1 MMPAMRRATRSTTE
15 PNLNGRE
22 GEKRMDSDIS
32 EHEPSF
38 TEKVRRKLIG
48 APRNVSE
55 PSIFHKLSLIPILAW
70 IGLGADGLSSSSY
83 GPEEAFRTLGQH
95 TYLAIFL
102 ALATAF
108 TVIIISYSYSRIIEH
123 FPHGG
128 GGYIV
133 ATHTISKNAGVISG
147 CSLLVDYMLTIT
159 VSLVSCGDAIFSFL
173 PLPYQKYKLTFVGF
187 LIVMLVVL
195 NLRGVKESVKM
206 LTPIFIIFVITHI
219 VLIGYG
225 IGSHAADIKPLM
237 VHVNRDL
244 NQGLSTLG
252 ILGMLAISL
261 RAFSLGAGTYTG
273 IEAVSNG
280 MQIMRDPK
288 VQTGKRTMV
297 YMATSLAITAGGLL
311 VCYLL
316 FNVKPVEGRTLNAL
330 LAENIF
336 SDWPLGKVIALVTIV
351 SEGALLVVAA
361 QTGFIDGPRVMSNMA
376 IDRWLPRRFAALSER
391 LTMQDGVL
399 LMGMAAFI
407 LLLYTHGS
415 ITALVV
421 MYSINVFV
429 TFSLSQFGMARFFVK
444 NKDKD
449 EDWKKHI
456 VIHIIGLIVCVTILA
471 VTVFEKFQEGGWV
484 TLVIT
489 GLVIGLCY
497 LIRRHYEKVG
507 KAMRELGDMLSDIPA
522 VTPFNETPV
531 SPKDM
536 TAILLV
542 SGFNGFGLHTLLS
555 IVRSFPGV
563 YANFIFLSVAEIDSG
578 TFKGVAE
585 IEALKVSVE
594 KDLERYVKIT
604 RKHGFPADYRIRV
617 GIDVVDTVTEL
628 VESVVKEFPRS
639 TVFTGKLVFRHE
651 NPFQKILHNETAF
664 SIQRRLQW
672 DGVATVIL
680 PIRVS
685 M

>member
-1 MMPAMRRATRSTTE
+1 MSQGIP
-15 PNLNGRE
+15 
-22 GEKRMDSDIS
+22 
-32 EHEPSF
+32 EHEPTF
-38 TEKVRRKLIG
+38 IEKMKRALIG
-48 APRNVSE
+48 APRNVTE

-83 GPEEAFRTLGQH
+83 GPEEAFRALGQH

-108 TVIIISYSYSRIIEH
+108 TVVIISYAYSRIIEH
-123 FPHGG
+123 FPQG

-147 CSLLVDYMLTIT
+147 CALLVDYMLTIT

-173 PLPYQKYKLTFVGF
+173 PISLQKYKLTFVGF
-187 LIVMLVVL
+187 LIILLVVL
-195 NLRGVKESVKM
+195 NLRGIKESVKM
-206 LTPIFIIFVITHI
+206 LTPIFVIFVLTHV

-225 IGSHAADIKPLM
+225 IISHAGQVRPLAGQLAT
-237 VHVNRDL
+237 DFTG
-244 NQGLSTLG
+244 GLSALG
-252 ILGMLAISL
+252 ILGMTAIFL
-261 RAFSLGAGTYTG
+261 RAFSMGGGTYTG
-273 IEAVSNG
+273 IEAVSNA
-280 MQIMRDPK
+280 MNVMREPK

-316 FNVKPVEGRTLNAL
+316 FNIKPTEGRTLNAI
-330 LAENIF
+330 LAESVF
-336 SDWPLGKVIALVTIV
+336 GGWPLGSTIALVTIF

-361 QTGFIDGPRVMSNMA
+361 QSGFAGGPSVMANMA

-399 LMGMAAFI
+399 LMGAAAFV
-407 LLLYTHGS
+407 LLLYTRGS
-415 ITALVV
+415 ITSLVI

-449 EDWKKHI
+449 KDWKKHI
-456 VIHIIGLIVCVTILA
+456 VIHLIGLVVCVTILV
-471 VTVFEKFQEGGWV
+471 VTLYEKFEEGGWV

-489 GLVIGLCY
+489 SLVIGLCY
-497 LIRRHYEKVG
+497 LIRRHYNKVN
-507 KAMRELGDMLSDIPA
+507 KAMRELADMLSDIPA
-522 VTPFNETPV
+522 VTPYNHDPV
-531 SPKDM
+531 DPRNM

-555 IVRSFPGV
+555 IVRSFPNV
-563 YANFIFLSVAEIDSG
+563 YTNFVFVAVAEIDSG

-585 IEALKVSVE
+585 IEALKASVK
-594 KDLERYVKIT
+594 KDLDKYVKIT
-604 RKHGFPADYRIRV
+604 RQHGFPADYRTDV
-617 GIDVVDTVTEL
+617 GTDVVDTVTEL
-628 VESVVKEFPRS
+628 VESVVREFPRS

-664 SIQRRLQW
+664 AIQRRLQW
-672 DGVATVIL
+672 GGVATVIL

>member
-1 MMPAMRRATRSTTE
+1 
-15 PNLNGRE
+15 
-22 GEKRMDSDIS
+22 MDPDIS
-32 EHEPSF
+32 EHEP
-38 TEKVRRKLIG
+38 TVIERVKRTLIG

-95 TYLAIFL
+95 TYLAVFL
-102 ALATAF
+102 ALATAV
-108 TVIIISYSYSRIIEH
+108 TVLVISYAYSRIIEH

-147 CSLLVDYMLTIT
+147 CALLVDYMLTIT

-173 PLPYQKYKLTFVGF
+173 PVSYQNYKLTFVGF
-187 LIVMLVVL
+187 LIVLLVVL
-195 NLRGVKESVKM
+195 NLRGVKESVK
-206 LTPIFIIFVITHI
+206 LLAPIFAIFVITHV

-225 IGSHAADIKPLM
+225 ITSHANQIKPL
-237 VHVNRDL
+237 VGHVSADFKE
-244 NQGLSTLG
+244 GLSTLG
-252 ILGMLAISL
+252 MLGMLAIFL

-280 MQIMRDPK
+280 MQIMREPK

-316 FNVKPVEGRTLNAL
+316 FNIKPVEGRTLNAIL
-330 LAENIF
+330 SEGVFGNWPMGNVLALI
-336 SDWPLGKVIALVTIV
+336 TIL

-399 LMGMAAFI
+399 LMGAAAFM

-415 ITALVV
+415 INALVV

-429 TFSLSQFGMARFFVK
+429 TFSLSQFGMTRFFVK
-444 NKDKD
+444 NKDRDK
-449 EDWKKHI
+449 DWKKHI
-456 VIHIIGLIVCVTILA
+456 VIHLVGLVVCVTILV
-471 VTVFEKFQEGGWV
+471 VTVYEKFEEGGWV

-489 GLVIGLCY
+489 SFVIGLCY
-497 LIRRHYEKVG
+497 LIRRHYEKVH
-507 KAMRELGDMLSDIPA
+507 KAMSKLADMLSDIPA
-522 VTPFNETPV
+522 VTPFNHDSV
-531 SPKDM
+531 DPKKM

-555 IVRSFPGV
+555 IVRSFPNV
-563 YANFIFLSVAEIDSG
+563 YTNFIFVSVAEIDSG
-578 TFKGVAE
+578 TFKGIAE
-585 IEALKVSVE
+585 IEALKTSVN
-594 KDLERYVKIT
+594 KDLEKYVKIT
-604 RKHGFPADYRIRV
+604 RQHGFPADYRMNV
-617 GIDVVDTVTEL
+617 GTDVVDTVTDL
-628 VESVVKEFPRS
+628 VESVVREFPRS

-672 DGVATVIL
+672 NGVATVIL

-685 M
+685 V